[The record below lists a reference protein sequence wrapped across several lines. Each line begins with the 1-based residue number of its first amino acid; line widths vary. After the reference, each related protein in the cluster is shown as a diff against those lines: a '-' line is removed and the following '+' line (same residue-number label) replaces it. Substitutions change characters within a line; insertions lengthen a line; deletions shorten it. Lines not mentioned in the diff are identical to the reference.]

1 MVNGQGVNQMKKY
14 SVIRV
19 LRNKGGQSCTVEV
32 TFNNLD
38 EASNFST
45 NLNRFYGNKVLNWVV
60 DKY

>member
-1 MVNGQGVNQMKKY
+1 MKKY

-19 LRNKGGQSCTVEV
+19 LRNQSGQSCTVEV

-60 DKY
+60 DQY